1 MGGIITLINDN
12 FKSNWLKILNYNS
25 NIEIFDDAKK
35 FKERVRIP
43 LTPIKTEGNVIYYLF
58 KLLYPIF
65 INDQQNILD
74 AVISDNGKEILKLFL
89 YETKIA
95 GIHESFQILPKEMIN
110 FQWDDLHEINKI
122 FSATQSVLIEKKNVR
137 ISSLRIFKKKAIDY
151 INDFCIGI
159 DELNFYEFL
168 LRIFNLV
175 QNILE
180 HNVFFIYPEPN
191 IFKFLKKLI
200 IYLKGI
206 KFSNFFKFIE
216 KNFDSFNVSIVLN
229 SEKLI
234 LILKIQKIK
243 SSSEKSDLIFKLY
256 TPRELGINV
265 DGISIT
271 RLLNKIKFRLK
282 SEKVFL
288 INQNHV
294 LSLLP
299 EIFELEIP
307 PKIENLK
314 FILQKVLFGFRSYEN
329 LWYMTPR
336 PKIYNTLRRFIIR
349 LLGPNL
355 NLKKLSHWALPELIS
370 TSIDSNFGLYSKIMF
385 IFTNISKYKKLKLKR
400 LDVQK
405 KIFEYALLIEIEN
418 EKLQKIIPINR
429 DDIFTN
435 GKATDL
441 ELIRYI
447 ISEKYGFVS
456 SVIKIDNLLIKEVLN
471 NFGPNLSKFKPFSKL
486 KIIKLLKNKNIIN
499 IYPDLP
505 PFKLI
510 KNNGVKYLTKLVLP
524 ILIDK
529 HEF

>member
-1 MGGIITLINDN
+1 MGGIIALINDN

-25 NIEIFDDAKK
+25 NVEIFDDAKK
-35 FKERVRIP
+35 LKERIRIP
-43 LTPIKTEGNVIYYLF
+43 LTPINTEGYVIYYLF

-74 AVISDNGKEILKLFL
+74 VVISDNGKEILKLFL
-89 YETKIA
+89 YETKKA
-95 GIHESFQILPKEMIN
+95 GIHESFQIVPKEWIN
-110 FQWDDLHEINKI
+110 FQWDDLHEINEI
-122 FSATQSVLIEKKNVR
+122 FSAAQSGLIEKKNVR
-137 ISSLRIFKKKAIDY
+137 ISSLRIFKKKAINY

-159 DELNFYEFL
+159 NELNFYEFM
-168 LRIFNLV
+168 LRIFDLV

-180 HNVFFIYPEPN
+180 YNVFFIYPEPN
-191 IFKFLKKLI
+191 ILKFLKKLI

-206 KFSNFFKFIE
+206 KLSNIFKFIE
-216 KNFDSFNVSIVLN
+216 GNFDSFNVSIVLN
-229 SEKLI
+229 SEQLI

-243 SSSEKSDLIFKLY
+243 SSSEKSDLNFKLY

-271 RLLNKIKFRLK
+271 HLLNKIKFRLK
-282 SEKVFL
+282 SEKIFL
-288 INQNHV
+288 INQNHI

-299 EIFELEIP
+299 EIFELDIP

-314 FILQKVLFGFRSYEN
+314 LILQKILFGFRSFEN
-329 LWYMTPR
+329 LWYMAPR
-336 PKIYNTLRRFIIR
+336 PKIYNTLRRFIVR
-349 LLGPNL
+349 LIGLNL
-355 NLKKLSHWALPELIS
+355 NLKKISHWAFPELIS
-370 TSIDSNFGLYSKIMF
+370 TSIGSNFGLYSKIMF
-385 IFTNISKYKKLKLKR
+385 IFTNISKYKKLKLDD
-400 LDVQK
+400 LK
-405 KIFEYALLIEIEN
+405 KIFEYAILIEIEN
-418 EKLQKIIPINR
+418 GKLQKIIPINR

-441 ELIRYI
+441 EIIRYI

-471 NFGPNLSKFKPFSKL
+471 NFGSNLSKFKPFSKL
-486 KIIKLLKNKNIIN
+486 KILKLLKNKNIFN

-510 KNNGVKYLTKLVLP
+510 TNNGVKYLTKLVLP